1 MGKNNLLEL
10 FLFLIFIVVVLYYNN
25 TVNKNKKGNKNI
37 MSPVYSRRINI
48 VGILFL
54 IFILIEIIKRFFK

>member
-10 FLFLIFIVVVLYYNN
+10 FLFLIFIVVILYYNN
-25 TVNKNKKGNKNI
+25 AVNKNKKENKNI

>member
-1 MGKNNLLEL
+1 MGKNNLIEL

-25 TVNKNKKGNKNI
+25 TVNKKENKNI

>member
-25 TVNKNKKGNKNI
+25 TVNIKENKNI